1 MKVTCGALTA
11 VLILGLLAGP
21 IATEAQQPGKVFRIG
36 FMNIV
41 SPEDA
46 VTHLFDAFKQGL
58 REQGYVYGQNVLF
71 EQRYAKG
78 KYERFP
84 EFAADLVRL
93 KVDIIV
99 VHNPQAALA
108 AKQATSTIPIVMT
121 AVPDPIGLRLVA
133 SLARPRG
140 NVTGLTGLPGPEM
153 LGKHLQLLKEVVPT
167 VSRMAVLRNPHTSP
181 YISETQVAARSL
193 GLQLEIVDARGPA
206 EFGGAFATMTRKRV
220 GAVLVAWDASFF
232 LYRSQLA
239 DLAANYRLPAM
250 SFAREFVEAGG
261 LMAYAPSLADLFRR
275 AGTYAGRILNGAKPA
290 DLPIEQPTKFE
301 LVINLKTAKALGLTI
316 PPALLVRADQLIQ

>member
-1 MKVTCGALTA
+1 MWS
-11 VLILGLLAGP
+11 
-21 IATEAQQPGKVFRIG
+21 QPDKHDV
-36 FMNIV
+36 
-41 SPEDA
+41 A
-46 VTHLFDAFKQGL
+46 
-58 REQGYVYGQNVLF
+58 F

-78 KYERFP
+78 KYERFR

-121 AVPDPIGLRLVA
+121 AVPDPVGLGLVA
-133 SLARPRG
+133 SLARPGG
-140 NVTGLTGLPGPEM
+140 NVSGLTSLPGPEM
-153 LGKHLQLLKEVVPT
+153 LGKHLQLLKEVVPA

-181 YISETQVAARSL
+181 YIHETQVAAQSL

-206 EFGGAFATMTRKRV
+206 EFDGAFATMTRKRV

-290 DLPIEQPTKFE
+290 DLPIEQPTTFE
-301 LVINLKTAKALGLTI
+301 LVINLKTAKTLGLTI
-316 PPALLVRADQLIQ
+316 PQSLLLRADQIIE